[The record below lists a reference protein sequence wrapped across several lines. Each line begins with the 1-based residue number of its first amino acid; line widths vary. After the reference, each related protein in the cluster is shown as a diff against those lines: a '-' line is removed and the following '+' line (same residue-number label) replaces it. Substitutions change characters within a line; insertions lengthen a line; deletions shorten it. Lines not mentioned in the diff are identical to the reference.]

1 MPQQRIGIILQTNQ
15 RNFQHGINT
24 QGNTAP
30 SQNQMGLTGDLNVN
44 LSDQMN
50 IEQYMHKQ
58 DSVGS
63 SGIHNPDS
71 GLQHAQK
78 LEKLM
83 RQNDSNASNMEI
95 KDHTLGSGALPVIN
109 NNLSYAQMQNQYN
122 SLADQRTRNNSDI
135 NVPLQTQ
142 AFTPKRA
149 GSIPPV
155 LNSARETQNA
165 TNYFT
170 KPKNSLNN
178 LRSERNSY
186 AQIQNNFTQRSGSH
200 VVNQNASF
208 VSDNLLR
215 TDQMQDFLGS
225 KIMHTNE
232 NIQSMA
238 NEIRLRHLAIMQETK
253 NSRKGFPS
261 YLAQTMN
268 AKRRQSKQTLIKN
281 QDKYS
286 MEDMIKIVQR

>member
-1 MPQQRIGIILQTNQ
+1 M
-15 RNFQHGINT
+15 
-24 QGNTAP
+24 
-30 SQNQMGLTGDLNVN
+30 
-44 LSDQMN
+44 
-50 IEQYMHKQ
+50 
-58 DSVGS
+58 
-63 SGIHNPDS
+63 HNPDS

-122 SLADQRTRNNSDI
+122 NLADQRTRNNSDI